1 MTWEIAIC
9 YIYIADRGRYND
21 LDIKGKKMQL
31 IAALIFIGIL
41 VLLLVFAIDLARGE
55 EPKSEH
61 YGSWSKVLGL
71 QFRGSAYDVGENL
84 KKEIEDGGQQFR
96 KGRRPRQWKK
106 KKK

>member
-1 MTWEIAIC
+1 MC

-41 VLLLVFAIDLARGE
+41 VLLLVFAIYLARGE

-61 YGSWSKVLGL
+61 YGSWSKVLGP
-71 QFRGSAYDVGENL
+71 QFRGSAYDVRENL
-84 KKEIEDGGQQFR
+84 NKEIEDGQG
-96 KGRRPRQWKK
+96 KSRRVRRTPRSKDKK
-106 KKK
+106 T